1 MRNLKMIM
9 EYEGTNYHGFQRQIN
24 KITVQE
30 VLEEKL
36 AFLMEEDIKVNSSG
50 RTDAGVHAKGLVVN
64 FLTNSTIPVEK
75 LPLALNSML
84 PPDIAVREAQEVPLE
99 FHARYSAKSKTY
111 NYNILNSRVPS
122 PFLRNYAYFFPR
134 PLDIDQMRVGAAYLV
149 GEHDFAAFR
158 SIGSSVKT
166 TVRHIYRLE
175 IREKEGQ
182 LLEIE
187 VEANGFLYNMVRI
200 IVGTLVEVGVG
211 KITPQQVA
219 DILQS
224 KERSRAG
231 QTAPAKGLFLKEVN
245 YSF

>member
-1 MRNLKMIM
+1 MRNLKILM
-9 EYEGTNYHGFQRQIN
+9 EYEGTNYHGFQRQFNGVTI
-24 KITVQE
+24 QE

-36 AFLMEEDIKVNSSG
+36 AFLMEEAIKVNSSG
-50 RTDAGVHAKGLVVN
+50 RTDAGVHAKGQVIN
-64 FLTNSTIPVEK
+64 FFTKSTIPVEK
-75 LPLALNSML
+75 IPLALNSVL
-84 PPDIAVREAQEVPLE
+84 PADIAIKEAQEVPLE

-134 PLDIDQMRVGAAYLV
+134 PLNIEQMRVGAAYLI

-158 SIGSSVKT
+158 SVGSSVKT

-175 IREKEGQ
+175 IKEKEGQ

-200 IVGTLVEVGVG
+200 IVGTLMEVGVG
-211 KITPQQVA
+211 RITPQQVA

-231 QTAPAKGLFLKEVN
+231 QTAPAKGLFLKEVK
-245 YSF
+245 YSS